1 MSATRKIP
9 KKTAETSVDFEKS
22 LTQLNQIIEKMES
35 GQLSLESSLGYF
47 EKGVGL
53 IRQCQDVLNHA
64 EKKIQMIT
72 EKAGKS
78 TLVDF
83 ESEND

>member
-1 MSATRKIP
+1 
-9 KKTAETSVDFEKS
+9 
-22 LTQLNQIIEKMES
+22 MES
-35 GQLSLESSLGYF
+35 GQLSLEASLAYF
-47 EKGVGL
+47 EEGVGL
-53 IRQCQDVLNHA
+53 IQQCQNVLNHA

-83 ESEND
+83 ESSDH